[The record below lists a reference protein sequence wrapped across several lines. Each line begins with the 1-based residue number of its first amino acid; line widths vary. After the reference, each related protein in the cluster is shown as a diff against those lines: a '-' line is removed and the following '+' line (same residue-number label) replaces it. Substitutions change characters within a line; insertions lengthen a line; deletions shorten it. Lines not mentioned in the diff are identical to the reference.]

1 LRCAILNPERFWR
14 SLRWRKW
21 LVFKTVRL
29 RNIILS
35 MYYNILNIYCSELR
49 VRHIR
54 RTYSSPAGM
63 FIQEQCSMIRGRLMR
78 RRKKRAQ
85 PAQMSVTQERID
97 WARQREQST
106 AARAGKQCLQS
117 GGRDGTKSEAERRAG
132 QRALQR
138 LTSLPRA
145 ASSFIASLKRQRA
158 QRSFRLGL
166 GGSAFGGFL
175 PL

>member
-1 LRCAILNPERFWR
+1 MYKGR
-14 SLRWRKW
+14 SIIGEQGKRMFNT
-21 LVFKTVRL
+21 LVTGLSMALGITVASSFKNVALDIRL
-29 RNIILS
+29 WILS
-35 MYYNILNIYCSELR
+35 
-49 VRHIR
+49 
-54 RTYSSPAGM
+54 
-63 FIQEQCSMIRGRLMR
+63 
-78 RRKKRAQ
+78 RKKRSIEEA
-85 PAQMSVTQERID
+85 SSLVKRT
-97 WARQREQST
+97 RE
-106 AARAGKQCLQS
+106 LI
-117 GGRDGTKSEAERRAG
+117 TKSEAERRAG